1 MATAMKSSGEIAL
14 VELDI
19 VKAFRYSDGRGE
31 HMGTDIHSIAQVKRD
46 GQWVTVAIGIAGDQ
60 RNYNTFA
67 MLANVRN
74 GRGFAGCWTSTGF
87 PVIHEPRGLPKD
99 LAAVDD
105 FVENDEDD
113 NPDPSVRVDKAQL
126 VAAWDW
132 SGFETS
138 INNPEARRVRWLKD
152 SSRMDLGDHSRSWCT
167 LAELRAFI
175 GNIAKKTETFIVGV
189 VTREQ
194 YEEHQRTGKHYESW
208 CGMVSGQGVYV
219 AGRVGSG
226 AEPLPDFYTHVQ
238 TNWPVNAFDESQLGD
253 IEKALTLVAERTSAQ
268 PEDLRFVY
276 GFDS

>member
-1 MATAMKSSGEIAL
+1 
-14 VELDI
+14 
-19 VKAFRYSDGRGE
+19 
-31 HMGTDIHSIAQVKRD
+31 MGTDIHSIAQVKRD

-87 PVIHEPRGLPKD
+87 PVIHEPRGLPED

-105 FVENDEDD
+105 FDDEDD
-113 NPDPSVRVDKAQL
+113 NPDPSLCVDKAQL

-138 INNPEARRVRWLKD
+138 INNPEARRVRWLTD
-152 SSRMDLGDHSRSWCT
+152 SSSRMDLGDHSRSWCT

-175 GNIAKKTETFIVGV
+175 ENVAKKTETFIVGV

-194 YEEHQRTGKHYESW
+194 YEEHQRTGKPYESW
-208 CGMVSGQGVYV
+208 CGMVSGQDVYV
-219 AGRVGSG
+219 AGRVGAVYEEG
-226 AEPLPDFYTHVQ
+226 GLADFYTHVQ
-238 TNWPVNAFDESQLGD
+238 TNWPVNAFDESGLGD
-253 IEKALTLVAERTSAQ
+253 IEKALSLVAERTGVQ

-276 GFDS
+276 GFDN

>member
-1 MATAMKSSGEIAL
+1 
-14 VELDI
+14 
-19 VKAFRYSDGRGE
+19 
-31 HMGTDIHSIAQVKRD
+31 MGTDIHSIAQVKRD

-87 PVIHEPRGLPKD
+87 PVIHEPRGLPED
-99 LAAVDD
+99 LATVDG
-105 FVENDEDD
+105 FVEDDEDFD
-113 NPDPSVRVDKAQL
+113 DDTDYSVHVDKAQL

-132 SGFETS
+132 DGNEKPIDS
-138 INNPEARRVRWLKD
+138 PDAWRVRYITD
-152 SSRMDLGDHSRSWCT
+152 QDPRMSMGYHDHSWCT

-175 GNIAKKTETFIVGV
+175 ENVAKKTETFIVGV

-194 YEEHQRTGKHYESW
+194 YEEHQRTGKPYESW
-208 CGMVSGQGVYV
+208 CGMVSGQGIYV
-219 AGRVGSG
+219 VGRVGSSG
-226 AEPLPDFYTHVQ
+226 PLPAHCTHVQ
-238 TNWPVNAFDESQLGD
+238 TNWPVNAFKESDVGD
-253 IEKALTLVAERTSAQ
+253 IEKALTLVAERTGAQ

>member
-1 MATAMKSSGEIAL
+1 
-14 VELDI
+14 
-19 VKAFRYSDGRGE
+19 
-31 HMGTDIHSIAQVKRD
+31 MGTDIHSIAQVKRD

-87 PVIHEPRGLPKD
+87 PVIHEPRGLPSD
-99 LAAVDD
+99 LVLAGPEDRDVHVD
-105 FVENDEDD
+105 NT
-113 NPDPSVRVDKAQL
+113 QL
-126 VAAWDW
+126 VAAWNRD
-132 SGFETS
+132 GETPIDSPDASRVSS
-138 INNPEARRVRWLKD
+138 ITDED
-152 SSRMDLGDHSRSWCT
+152 STMWLGDHSHSWCT

-175 GNIAKKTETFIVGV
+175 ENVAQKTETFIVGV

-194 YEEHQRTGKHYESW
+194 YEEHQRTGKPYESW

-219 AGRVGSG
+219 VGRVGSSG
-226 AEPLPDFYTHVQ
+226 PLPRRCTHVQ
-238 TNWPVNAFDESQLGD
+238 TNWPVNAFKENGVGD
-253 IEKALTLVAERTSAQ
+253 IEKALTLVAERTGAQ

>member
-1 MATAMKSSGEIAL
+1 
-14 VELDI
+14 
-19 VKAFRYSDGRGE
+19 
-31 HMGTDIHSIAQVKRD
+31 MGTDIHSIAQVKRD

-87 PVIHEPRGLPKD
+87 PVIHEPRGLPED

-105 FVENDEDD
+105 DIEDD
-113 NPDPSVRVDKAQL
+113 DADYSVHVDKAQL

-132 SGFETS
+132 DGNEKPIDS
-138 INNPEARRVRWLKD
+138 PDAWRVKYITD
-152 SSRMDLGDHSRSWCT
+152 QEPRMSMGYHNHSWCT

-175 GNIAKKTETFIVGV
+175 ENVAKKTETFIVGV

-194 YEEHQRTGKHYESW
+194 YEEHQRTGKPYESW
-208 CGMVSGQGVYV
+208 CGMVSGHGICVV
-219 AGRVGSG
+219 SRVGTDCD
-226 AEPLPDFYTHVQ
+226 PLPNNCTHVQ
-238 TNWPVNAFDESQLGD
+238 TSWPVNAFDKSQLGN
-253 IEKALTLVAERTSAQ
+253 IEKALTLVAERTGAQ
-268 PEDLRFVY
+268 PEDLRF

>member
-1 MATAMKSSGEIAL
+1 
-14 VELDI
+14 
-19 VKAFRYSDGRGE
+19 
-31 HMGTDIHSIAQVKRD
+31 MGTDIHSIAQVKRD

-60 RNYNTFA
+60 QSYNTFA

-74 GRGFAGCWTSTGF
+74 ERGFAGCWTSTGF

-105 FVENDEDD
+105 IANDEDD
-113 NPDPSVRVDKAQL
+113 NPNPSVCVDKAQL

-152 SSRMDLGDHSRSWCT
+152 SSSRVDLGDHSRSWCT

-175 GNIAKKTETFIVGV
+175 ENVAKKTETFIVGV

-194 YEEHQRTGKHYESW
+194 YEEHQRTGKPYESW
-208 CGMVSGQGVYV
+208 CGMVSEQSVYV
-219 AGRVGSG
+219 AGRVGFG
-226 AEPLPDFYTHVQ
+226 PDPLPDFYTHVQ
-238 TNWPVNAFDESQLGD
+238 TNWPVNAFDESGLGD
-253 IEKALTLVAERTSAQ
+253 IEKALTLVAERTGAQ
-268 PEDLRFVY
+268 PEDLRF

>member
-1 MATAMKSSGEIAL
+1 
-14 VELDI
+14 
-19 VKAFRYSDGRGE
+19 
-31 HMGTDIHSIAQVKRD
+31 MGTDIHSIAQVKRD

-87 PVIHEPRGLPKD
+87 PRGLPED

-105 FVENDEDD
+105 IEDDEDD
-113 NPDPSVRVDKAQL
+113 NPDPSVCVDKAQL
-126 VAAWDW
+126 VAAWDR

-152 SSRMDLGDHSRSWCT
+152 SSSRVDLGDHSRSWCT

-175 GNIAKKTETFIVGV
+175 DVAKK
-189 VTREQ
+189 
-194 YEEHQRTGKHYESW
+194 
-208 CGMVSGQGVYV
+208 SG
-219 AGRVGSG
+219 
-226 AEPLPDFYTHVQ
+226 
-238 TNWPVNAFDESQLGD
+238 LGD
-253 IEKALTLVAERTSAQ
+253 IEKALSLVAERTGAQ